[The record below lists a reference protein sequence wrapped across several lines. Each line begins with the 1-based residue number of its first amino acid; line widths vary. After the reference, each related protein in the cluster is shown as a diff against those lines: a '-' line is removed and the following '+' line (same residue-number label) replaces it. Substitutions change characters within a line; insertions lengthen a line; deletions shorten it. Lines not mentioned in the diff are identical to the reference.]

1 MPCARVLALSAS
13 EPAPSWLRD
22 YLGFWLG
29 HPARRVQYASLLAV
43 LWLAAFGSQ
52 WFSISK
58 DVAGA
63 RRTLGVSAE
72 TAYVPPVPVLRMAS
86 LGHQSFAA
94 DLLFLRA
101 AHYFVQ
107 HLMSDSRLPWIDLYL
122 QGIWGL
128 DAHDRGTYHWGS
140 QVIKFGQQIDT
151 EVARRANHFARL
163 GLANFPD
170 DPWLYHEIAYN
181 LRYTMEPK
189 DDAEAARNKDL
200 ALQYLEIA
208 YSFPGFQYDPNYLAS
223 QYSRAG
229 RGEDAVRAALETY
242 DSASED
248 QRREL
253 RLLLEERDKPQVAAE
268 LAWFDAVHQRD
279 WTYLPETLALLVG
292 PKRVTAPPLPTADPG
307 QWLREPPLPEDLK
320 KRMGL
325 AHLLPPADE
334 RAPPDEDVTLATPP
348 TVTTH

>member
-1 MPCARVLALSAS
+1 MQ
-13 EPAPSWLRD
+13 
-22 YLGFWLG
+22 YLC
-29 HPARRVQYASLLAV
+29 LLAV

-52 WFSISK
+52 WFGISK

-63 RRTLGVSAE
+63 RRALGISAE

-94 DLLFLRA
+94 DLLFVRA
-101 AHYFVQ
+101 AHYFVR
-107 HLMSDSRLPWIDLYL
+107 HLVSDSRLPWIDLYL
-122 QGIWGL
+122 QAIWGL

-140 QVIKFGQQIDT
+140 QVIKFGQRIDT
-151 EVARRANHFARL
+151 EVAHRANHFARL
-163 GLANFPD
+163 GLVAFPD

-181 LRYTMEPK
+181 LRYTLEPK
-189 DDAEAARNKDL
+189 DETEAARNKAL

-229 RGEDAVRAALETY
+229 RDEDAVRSALETY

-253 RLLLEERDKPQVAAE
+253 RLMLTERDKPQVAAE
-268 LAWFDAVHQRD
+268 LAWYDAVHRRD
-279 WTYLPETLALLVG
+279 WPYLPQTLALLVG
-292 PKRVTAPPLPTADPG
+292 PKRVLAPPLRAADPR
-307 QWLREPPLPEDLK
+307 QWLQERPLPTELK
-320 KRMGL
+320 DRLGLTRML
-325 AHLLPPADE
+325 
-334 RAPPDEDVTLATPP
+334 APPDERPPVDEDVALAEQPTDSAQKPP
-348 TVTTH
+348 PKP